1 MAPRINFEDSTMA
14 KKAKKRGYKVWT
26 RDDLKELK
34 RHSREKT
41 PVRKI
46 ARTMKRTEATI
57 RMKAYQ
63 LGFSVG
69 HRRRKAA

>member
-1 MAPRINFEDSTMA
+1 MA
-14 KKAKKRGYKVWT
+14 KKAKSRSYKVWT
-26 RDDLKELK
+26 KDNLKELK

-46 ARTMKRTEATI
+46 AKAMKRTEATI

-69 HRRRKAA
+69 HRRRNAA

>member
-1 MAPRINFEDSTMA
+1 MA
-14 KKAKKRGYKVWT
+14 KKAKKRKYNVWT
-26 RDDLKELK
+26 KEDLKELK

-41 PVRKI
+41 PVSSI
-46 ARTMKRTEATI
+46 AKALKRSEATI

-69 HRRRKAA
+69 HRRRKRR